1 MSLDGWMDSSNVT
14 HSAPYMVCI
23 CLWMYERMDASNVT
37 HSTTQPMYMYMVCI
51 YVFGCMDGCHTLQSN
66 IIDASK
72 SNPFWGGIL
81 HLDRDKLQSHV
92 KTMNYRRILVDHVTD
107 KVVAQFD
114 TL

>member
-1 MSLDGWMDSSNVT
+1 MFGTTYFLFLLSL
-14 HSAPYMVCI
+14 
-23 CLWMYERMDASNVT
+23 ASHYLGVI
-37 HSTTQPMYMYMVCI
+37 QPMYMYMVCI